1 MMEEDT
7 EVWQQVFQE
16 LIQEVK
22 PWHEW
27 TLTPDK
33 DLLPDVLKPGWTQY
47 QQKTFARFLCSS
59 CSRSWASG
67 CVLVVFHIRWYKKKG
82 KGQVK
87 MRVFAQRCNKCP
99 EPPFAAPEYTWDNI
113 SRILNNL
120 VFRILKKCYGE
131 GFKEMAEIPL
141 LGDTGLEGPHDSNN
155 CEACLQGFCVQSSSG
170 LASKPPARPLSPTS
184 SKSTR
189 EPTVTVTCSNVS
201 CSLPSSK
208 VKKPQASK
216 VDTKASNPTK
226 ADPKISHTSNLSTV
240 PILTTQQL
248 SSVSSPAPRCV
259 VQMPSPVKSSR
270 IVDVANKTPKA
281 LLPPSPSFVPTISS
295 SFVLP
300 TSSSYIPPTSLF
312 VPSTSSSYVAP
323 TSSKVGKP
331 QASNGDAK
339 ASNPTKA
346 DPKVS
351 HISKPST
358 LPVLT
363 TQQLSPVSSPAP
375 RCVVQMPSP
384 VKSSRTAGTGNE
396 TSMSRIPEAL
406 SPSSAFVPP
415 ASSFFVSTP
424 SYVTPTPAYVVP
436 NSGRPPANIIT
447 CQVERSSHIHPADE
461 SCCCKACCGACH
473 ECCSKS
479 CECFCACCEG
489 FCKCFCICFGAVCK
503 GFCDC
508 MEHKPFR
515 RLVFLIF
522 AAVVVMLFIKYGF

>member
-248 SSVSSPAPRCV
+248 SSVSSPAPR
-259 VQMPSPVKSSR
+259 
-270 IVDVANKTPKA
+270 
-281 LLPPSPSFVPTISS
+281 
-295 SFVLP
+295 
-300 TSSSYIPPTSLF
+300 
-312 VPSTSSSYVAP
+312 STSSSYVAP